1 MAPDDFSNGLL
12 CSRGMCPRPSPPP
25 TDWVP
30 QRRYSKWRARIFR
43 GFERAATACGGR
55 ALYRRRYLRADRL
68 VVRDETVRVPGLPA
82 ALEGLTIVQWGD
94 LHAGPFLRSA
104 DLADVV
110 AKTRELEPD
119 LFVLTGDY
127 ITRHH
132 SEGVELA
139 SALARVEAPLGSFA
153 VFGNHDYR
161 DRAEAVIADAFEAI
175 GVRVLRDECVR
186 VERGGATVAIVGVED
201 LEEAREVDIDR
212 ARAGVRAGDV
222 ELVLCHNPAGARRLA
237 RPGCAV
243 VFSGHTHGLQVDLP
257 LLRRIGPKHP
267 GLRAQFG
274 ATRLVV
280 TRGLGVVGFP
290 LRIGAPAEI
299 VRVRL
304 TGEDGV

>member
-1 MAPDDFSNGLL
+1 M
-12 CSRGMCPRPSPPP
+12 REEVVH
-25 TDWVP
+25 VP
-30 QRRYSKWRARIFR
+30 
-43 GFERAATACGGR
+43 E
-55 ALYRRRYLRADRL
+55 
-68 VVRDETVRVPGLPA
+68 LPA
-82 ALEGLTIVQWGD
+82 GLEGLEIVQWGD
-94 LHAGPFLRSA
+94 LHAGPFLRCA

-139 SALARVEAPLGSFA
+139 PALARIEAPLGSFA

-161 DRAEAVIADAFEAI
+161 DRAESAIAEAYGAA

-186 VERGGATVAIVGVED
+186 LERGGATIAVVGVED
-201 LEEAREVDIDR
+201 LEEARSVDIDR
-212 ARAGVRAGDV
+212 ARAGVQPGDV

-243 VFSGHTHGLQVDLP
+243 VFAGHTHGLQVDLP
-257 LLRRIGPKHP
+257 LLRRVGPKHP

-290 LRIGAPAEI
+290 LRVGAPAEI
-299 VRVRL
+299 VLVRL
-304 TGEDGV
+304 TAEETA